1 MLFSCKEQ
9 PSSIAINRL
18 RCEYLQN
25 PLGID
30 VTEPR
35 LSWELLSDERAK
47 SQSAYQVL
55 VAGDSGLLKQD
66 KADVWDSEKVKSN
79 QTSQVKYRG
88 KALESGHWYYWKVR
102 VWDEREMQ
110 VHGVK

>member
-1 MLFSCKEQ
+1 MNKRLLFFFFVSVLFSCKEQ

-88 KALESGHWYYWKVR
+88 KALESGH
-102 VWDEREMQ
+102 
-110 VHGVK
+110 